1 MDIILIS
8 IFITVGIGITFCL
21 MGYILYKLGYAR
33 SVEEGSGLLGSIIAS
48 AILDV
53 LRFLPKIFRPLFRF
67 LYEAVYEGWTGH
79 DLPEKL
85 IHAERILSNAEVL
98 ELVQKFKNNPYIVPS
113 LGDYIP
119 NYQGILW
126 LDIKA
131 VELALRYQSF
141 IREDIC
147 NMADYIIQNFYM
159 ETRGYIPNYQG
170 ILWLDIKAVELALRY
185 QSFIREDICNM
196 ADYIIQNFYMET
208 RGIRVKVFIK
218 VASPKRLY
226 FAIPLSVEGEKYL
239 EKQAQEQPQI
249 QDSYEDVTFDLFE
262 EEIPEDEGND
272 NSRL

>member
-1 MDIILIS
+1 MNSIVQALFIMVS
-8 IFITVGIGITFCL
+8 IFALFCL
-21 MGYILYKLGYAR
+21 GGYILYKMGEAENT
-33 SVEEGSGLLGSIIAS
+33 EEGAGMLGACIAS
-48 AILDV
+48 VALTV
-53 LRFLPKIFRPLFRF
+53 LHFLPKIFRPLFRF

-159 ETRGYIPNYQG
+159 ETRG
-170 ILWLDIKAVELALRY
+170 
-185 QSFIREDICNM
+185 
-196 ADYIIQNFYMET
+196 
-208 RGIRVKVFIK
+208 IRVKVFIK

-239 EKQAQEQPQI
+239 EKQVEDQPQI
-249 QDSYEDVTFDLFE
+249 
-262 EEIPEDEGND
+262 
-272 NSRL
+272 

>member
-159 ETRGYIPNYQG
+159 ETRG
-170 ILWLDIKAVELALRY
+170 
-185 QSFIREDICNM
+185 
-196 ADYIIQNFYMET
+196 
-208 RGIRVKVFIK
+208 IRVKVFIK

-239 EKQAQEQPQI
+239 EKQVEDQPQI
-249 QDSYEDVTFDLFE
+249 EDSYEDVTFDLFE

>member
-1 MDIILIS
+1 MNSIVQALFIMVS
-8 IFITVGIGITFCL
+8 IFALFCL
-21 MGYILYKLGYAR
+21 GGYILYKMGEAENT
-33 SVEEGSGLLGSIIAS
+33 EEGAGMLGACIAS
-48 AILDV
+48 VALTV
-53 LRFLPKIFRPLFRF
+53 LHFLPKIFRTLFRF
-67 LYEAVYEGWTGH
+67 LYEGWTGH

-85 IHAERILSNAEVL
+85 VHAERILSNAEVL

-113 LGDYIP
+113 LG
-119 NYQGILW
+119 
-126 LDIKA
+126 
-131 VELALRYQSF
+131 
-141 IREDIC
+141 
-147 NMADYIIQNFYM
+147 
-159 ETRGYIPNYQG
+159 GYIPNYQG

>member
-1 MDIILIS
+1 MNSIVQALFIMVS
-8 IFITVGIGITFCL
+8 IFALFCL
-21 MGYILYKLGYAR
+21 GGYILYKMGEAENT
-33 SVEEGSGLLGSIIAS
+33 EEGAGMLGACIAS
-48 AILDV
+48 VALTV
-53 LRFLPKIFRPLFRF
+53 LHFLPKIFRPLFRF

-159 ETRGYIPNYQG
+159 ETRG
-170 ILWLDIKAVELALRY
+170 
-185 QSFIREDICNM
+185 
-196 ADYIIQNFYMET
+196 
-208 RGIRVKVFIK
+208 IRVKVFIK

-239 EKQAQEQPQI
+239 EKQVEDQPQI

-262 EEIPEDEGND
+262 EEIPENEDNDEP
-272 NSRL
+272 RL

>member
-1 MDIILIS
+1 MNSIVQALFIMVS
-8 IFITVGIGITFCL
+8 IFALFCL
-21 MGYILYKLGYAR
+21 GGYILYKMGEAENT
-33 SVEEGSGLLGSIIAS
+33 EEGAGMLGACIAS
-48 AILDV
+48 VALTV
-53 LRFLPKIFRPLFRF
+53 LHFLPKIFRTLFRF

-113 LGDYIP
+113 LG
-119 NYQGILW
+119 
-126 LDIKA
+126 
-131 VELALRYQSF
+131 
-141 IREDIC
+141 
-147 NMADYIIQNFYM
+147 
-159 ETRGYIPNYQG
+159 GYIPNYQG

-239 EKQAQEQPQI
+239 EKQVEDQPQI

-262 EEIPEDEGND
+262 EEIPENEDD
-272 NSRL
+272 D

>member
-1 MDIILIS
+1 MNS
-8 IFITVGIGITFCL
+8 IVQALFIMVSIVALFCL
-21 MGYILYKLGYAR
+21 GGYILYKMGEAENT
-33 SVEEGSGLLGSIIAS
+33 EEGAGMLGACIAS
-48 AILDV
+48 VALAV
-53 LRFLPKIFRPLFRF
+53 LHFLPKIFRTLFRF

-159 ETRGYIPNYQG
+159 ETRG
-170 ILWLDIKAVELALRY
+170 
-185 QSFIREDICNM
+185 
-196 ADYIIQNFYMET
+196 
-208 RGIRVKVFIK
+208 IRVKVFIK

-239 EKQAQEQPQI
+239 EKQVEDQPQI

-262 EEIPEDEGND
+262 EEIPENEDD
-272 NSRL
+272 D

>member
-1 MDIILIS
+1 MVS
-8 IFITVGIGITFCL
+8 IFALFCL
-21 MGYILYKLGYAR
+21 GGYILYKMGEAENT
-33 SVEEGSGLLGSIIAS
+33 EEGAGMLGACIAS
-48 AILDV
+48 VALTV
-53 LRFLPKIFRPLFRF
+53 LHFLPKIFRPLFRF

-159 ETRGYIPNYQG
+159 ETRG
-170 ILWLDIKAVELALRY
+170 
-185 QSFIREDICNM
+185 
-196 ADYIIQNFYMET
+196 
-208 RGIRVKVFIK
+208 IRVKVFIK

-239 EKQAQEQPQI
+239 EKQVEDQPQI

-262 EEIPEDEGND
+262 EEIPENEDD
-272 NSRL
+272 D

>member
-1 MDIILIS
+1 M
-8 IFITVGIGITFCL
+8 
-21 MGYILYKLGYAR
+21 LGAC
-33 SVEEGSGLLGSIIAS
+33 IAS
-48 AILDV
+48 VALTV
-53 LRFLPKIFRPLFRF
+53 LHFLPKIFRTLFRF

-113 LGDYIP
+113 LG
-119 NYQGILW
+119 
-126 LDIKA
+126 
-131 VELALRYQSF
+131 
-141 IREDIC
+141 
-147 NMADYIIQNFYM
+147 
-159 ETRGYIPNYQG
+159 GYIPNYQG

>member
-1 MDIILIS
+1 MNSIVQALFIMVS
-8 IFITVGIGITFCL
+8 IFALFCL
-21 MGYILYKLGYAR
+21 GGYILYKMGEAENT
-33 SVEEGSGLLGSIIAS
+33 EEGAGMLGACIAS
-48 AILDV
+48 AALTV

-159 ETRGYIPNYQG
+159 ETRG
-170 ILWLDIKAVELALRY
+170 
-185 QSFIREDICNM
+185 
-196 ADYIIQNFYMET
+196 
-208 RGIRVKVFIK
+208 IRVKVFIK

-239 EKQAQEQPQI
+239 EKQVEDQPQI

-262 EEIPEDEGND
+262 EEIPENEDD
-272 NSRL
+272 D

>member
-1 MDIILIS
+1 MNSIVQALFIMVS
-8 IFITVGIGITFCL
+8 IFALFCL
-21 MGYILYKLGYAR
+21 GGYILYKMGEAENT
-33 SVEEGSGLLGSIIAS
+33 EEGAGMLGACIAS
-48 AILDV
+48 VALTV
-53 LRFLPKIFRPLFRF
+53 LHFLPKIFRTLFRF

-113 LGDYIP
+113 LG
-119 NYQGILW
+119 
-126 LDIKA
+126 
-131 VELALRYQSF
+131 
-141 IREDIC
+141 
-147 NMADYIIQNFYM
+147 
-159 ETRGYIPNYQG
+159 GYIPNYQG

-249 QDSYEDVTFDLFE
+249 RDSYEDVTFDLFE

>member
-1 MDIILIS
+1 MNSIVQALFIMVS
-8 IFITVGIGITFCL
+8 IFALFCL
-21 MGYILYKLGYAR
+21 GGYILYKMGEAENT
-33 SVEEGSGLLGSIIAS
+33 EEGAGMLGACIAS
-48 AILDV
+48 VALTV
-53 LRFLPKIFRPLFRF
+53 LHFLPKIFRTLFRF

-113 LGDYIP
+113 LG
-119 NYQGILW
+119 
-126 LDIKA
+126 
-131 VELALRYQSF
+131 
-141 IREDIC
+141 
-147 NMADYIIQNFYM
+147 
-159 ETRGYIPNYQG
+159 GYIPNYQG

-239 EKQAQEQPQI
+239 EKQVQEQPQI
-249 QDSYEDVTFDLFE
+249 QDCYEDVTFDLFE
-262 EEIPEDEGND
+262 EEVPEDEE
-272 NSRL
+272 NSDSWL

>member
-1 MDIILIS
+1 MDIILVS
-8 IFITVGIGITFCL
+8 IFITVGIGIAFCL

-53 LRFLPKIFRPLFRF
+53 FRFLPKIFRPLFRF

-98 ELVQKFKNNPYIVPS
+98 ELVQKFKNSPYLVPS
-113 LGDYIP
+113 VANYIQ
-119 NYQGILW
+119 NNLGILW

-131 VELALRYQSF
+131 VGLIPLYQGLTRS
-141 IREDIC
+141 DIC
-147 NMADYIIQNFYM
+147 EMA
-159 ETRGYIPNYQG
+159 E
-170 ILWLDIKAVELALRY
+170 
-185 QSFIREDICNM
+185 S
-196 ADYIIQNFYMET
+196 IIQNFYMET

-226 FAIPLSVEGEKYL
+226 FAIPLSVEGEEYL
-239 EKQAQEQPQI
+239 EKQAQPQI

-262 EEIPEDEGND
+262 EEIPENEDNDE
-272 NSRL
+272 SRL

>member
-1 MDIILIS
+1 MNSIVQALFIMVS
-8 IFITVGIGITFCL
+8 IFALFCL
-21 MGYILYKLGYAR
+21 GGYILYKMGEAENT
-33 SVEEGSGLLGSIIAS
+33 EEGAGMLGACIAS
-48 AILDV
+48 VALTV
-53 LRFLPKIFRPLFRF
+53 LHFLPKIFRPLFRF

-113 LGDYIP
+113 LG
-119 NYQGILW
+119 
-126 LDIKA
+126 
-131 VELALRYQSF
+131 
-141 IREDIC
+141 
-147 NMADYIIQNFYM
+147 
-159 ETRGYIPNYQG
+159 GYIPNYQG

-239 EKQAQEQPQI
+239 EKQVEDQPQI

-262 EEIPEDEGND
+262 EEIPENEDD
-272 NSRL
+272 D

>member
-33 SVEEGSGLLGSIIAS
+33 SVEEGSGLIGSIIA
-48 AILDV
+48 DGV
-53 LRFLPKIFRPLFRF
+53 LTVFRFLPKIFRTLFRF
-67 LYEAVYEGWTGH
+67 LYEGWTGH

-85 IHAERILSNAEVL
+85 VHAERILSNAEVL
-98 ELVQKFKNNPYIVPS
+98 ELVQKFKNSPYIVPS
-113 LGDYIP
+113 VANYIQ
-119 NYQGILW
+119 NNLGILW

-131 VELALRYQSF
+131 VGLIPLYQGLTR
-141 IREDIC
+141 IDIC
-147 NMADYIIQNFYM
+147 GMA
-159 ETRGYIPNYQG
+159 E
-170 ILWLDIKAVELALRY
+170 
-185 QSFIREDICNM
+185 S
-196 ADYIIQNFYMET
+196 IIQNFYMET

>member
-1 MDIILIS
+1 MNSIVQALFIMVS
-8 IFITVGIGITFCL
+8 IFALFCL
-21 MGYILYKLGYAR
+21 GGYILYKMGEAENT
-33 SVEEGSGLLGSIIAS
+33 EEGAGMLGACIAS
-48 AILDV
+48 VALTV
-53 LRFLPKIFRPLFRF
+53 LHFLPKIFRTLFRF

-113 LGDYIP
+113 LG
-119 NYQGILW
+119 
-126 LDIKA
+126 
-131 VELALRYQSF
+131 
-141 IREDIC
+141 
-147 NMADYIIQNFYM
+147 
-159 ETRGYIPNYQG
+159 GYIPNYQG

-239 EKQAQEQPQI
+239 EKQAQEQSQI

>member
-1 MDIILIS
+1 MNSIVQALFIMVS
-8 IFITVGIGITFCL
+8 IFALFCL
-21 MGYILYKLGYAR
+21 GGYILYKMGEAENT
-33 SVEEGSGLLGSIIAS
+33 EEGAGMLGACIAS
-48 AILDV
+48 VALTV
-53 LRFLPKIFRPLFRF
+53 LHFLPKIFRTLFRF

-113 LGDYIP
+113 LG
-119 NYQGILW
+119 
-126 LDIKA
+126 
-131 VELALRYQSF
+131 
-141 IREDIC
+141 
-147 NMADYIIQNFYM
+147 
-159 ETRGYIPNYQG
+159 GYIPNYQG

-226 FAIPLSVEGEKYL
+226 FAIPLSVEGERYL

-262 EEIPEDEGND
+262 EEIPENEDNDEP
-272 NSRL
+272 RL

>member
-1 MDIILIS
+1 MNSIVQALFIMVS
-8 IFITVGIGITFCL
+8 IFALFCL
-21 MGYILYKLGYAR
+21 GGYILYKMGEAENT
-33 SVEEGSGLLGSIIAS
+33 EEGAGMLGACIAS
-48 AILDV
+48 VALTV

-113 LGDYIP
+113 LGDYI
-119 NYQGILW
+119 
-126 LDIKA
+126 A
-131 VELALRYQSF
+131 
-141 IREDIC
+141 
-147 NMADYIIQNFYM
+147 
-159 ETRGYIPNYQG
+159 NYQG

-239 EKQAQEQPQI
+239 EKQVEDQPQI

-262 EEIPEDEGND
+262 EEIPENEDD
-272 NSRL
+272 D

>member
-1 MDIILIS
+1 MNSIVQALFIMVS
-8 IFITVGIGITFCL
+8 IFALFCL
-21 MGYILYKLGYAR
+21 GGYILYKMGEAENT
-33 SVEEGSGLLGSIIAS
+33 EEGAGMLGACIAS
-48 AILDV
+48 VALTV
-53 LRFLPKIFRPLFRF
+53 LHFLPKIFRTLFRF

-159 ETRGYIPNYQG
+159 ETRG
-170 ILWLDIKAVELALRY
+170 
-185 QSFIREDICNM
+185 
-196 ADYIIQNFYMET
+196 
-208 RGIRVKVFIK
+208 IRVKVFIK

-239 EKQAQEQPQI
+239 EKQVEDQPQI

-262 EEIPEDEGND
+262 EEIPENEDD
-272 NSRL
+272 D

>member
-1 MDIILIS
+1 MNSIVQALFIMVS
-8 IFITVGIGITFCL
+8 IFALFCL
-21 MGYILYKLGYAR
+21 GGYILYKMGEAENT
-33 SVEEGSGLLGSIIAS
+33 EEGAGMLGACIAS
-48 AILDV
+48 VALTV
-53 LRFLPKIFRPLFRF
+53 LHFLPKIFRTLFRF

-113 LGDYIP
+113 LG
-119 NYQGILW
+119 
-126 LDIKA
+126 
-131 VELALRYQSF
+131 
-141 IREDIC
+141 
-147 NMADYIIQNFYM
+147 
-159 ETRGYIPNYQG
+159 GYIPNYQG

>member
-1 MDIILIS
+1 MNSIVQALFIMVS
-8 IFITVGIGITFCL
+8 IFALFCL
-21 MGYILYKLGYAR
+21 GGYILYKMGEAENT
-33 SVEEGSGLLGSIIAS
+33 EEGAGMLGACIAS
-48 AILDV
+48 VALTV
-53 LRFLPKIFRPLFRF
+53 LHFLPKIFRTLFRF

-113 LGDYIP
+113 LGD
-119 NYQGILW
+119 
-126 LDIKA
+126 
-131 VELALRYQSF
+131 
-141 IREDIC
+141 
-147 NMADYIIQNFYM
+147 
-159 ETRGYIPNYQG
+159 YIPNYQG